1 MATWL
6 VGHTPS
12 LLPVRAGICLDI
24 LPSRPW
30 LQARASSHL
39 AVGPKAPP
47 PTSSSKPVKPRLT
60 LDRNSTRGVIL
71 ESNRL
76 LAAKVRALRT
86 ALRSPLMPRPS
97 DICDV
102 IRSYQLFNSS
112 LSATNPRRRTRTLI
126 LLRSLFHRHWHS
138 RKSTI
143 SWAFAEILFHHRRNQ
158 HMQVLLVFV
167 QYFRLVGTQNTLVT
181 SLIRGHVQQA
191 SQKDVDLL
199 VVPPRSA
206 EEKFQV
212 NEIITAIVWESALF
226 LSTETEADELY
237 SILLMHAKHWRE
249 QTAEAREQ
257 HIPTDQDI
265 NAARLFTPF
274 LSVFA
279 KRSPSK
285 LLEVVSDM
293 EGLGMKPDMAQWDI
307 IAGAYAHFDPVLAL
321 RILDRVEEIE
331 LKDLKKSG
339 ADAYGGQESHRQVA
353 TRRLSDNLLRAH
365 TSVMQKF
372 IHVDDTVH
380 AREVEK
386 RLVERFGYQAGDR
399 HVTDVAIRI
408 LRRREKTR
416 ESRGLPP

>member
-6 VGHTPS
+6 VGHSLATPT
-12 LLPVRAGICLDI
+12 
-24 LPSRPW
+24 
-30 LQARASSHL
+30 RASSHL

-47 PTSSSKPVKPRLT
+47 PTSSSKPVKPASR
-60 LDRNSTRGVIL
+60 STGSPPKASYPRATDSLQRRSAPYALPSDPPHAPPVRHLRCVQIL
-71 ESNRL
+71 PRVQLEPQRHQPAQAHPHPHPPPL
-76 LAAKVRALRT
+76 PLP
-86 ALRSPLMPRPS
+86 SPLALPQVDRQLGVRRDTVPPPAQPAYAGPPRLCP
-97 DICDV
+97 I
-102 IRSYQLFNSS
+102 LP
-112 LSATNPRRRTRTLI
+112 PRR
-126 LLRSLFHRHWHS
+126 H
-138 RKSTI
+138 
-143 SWAFAEILFHHRRNQ
+143 
-158 HMQVLLVFV
+158 
-167 QYFRLVGTQNTLVT
+167 QNTLVT

-237 SILLMHAKHWRE
+237 SILLVHAKLWRE
-249 QTAEAREQ
+249 QIADAREQ
-257 HIPTDQDI
+257 DIPTDQDI

-307 IAGAYAHFDPVLAL
+307 IAGAYARFDPVLAL
-321 RILDRVEEIE
+321 RVLDWVEEIE

-339 ADAYGGQESHRQVA
+339 ADAYGGQESHRQLA
-353 TRRLSDNLLRAH
+353 TRRPSDNLLRAH

-372 IHVDDTVH
+372 IDVEDTVH

-386 RLVERFGYQAGDR
+386 RLVERFGYQAGDG
-399 HVTDVAIRI
+399 HVTDVAIRM
-408 LRRREKTR
+408 LRRREKAR